1 MARKGTVGAV
11 EPRPKGTGQYFE
23 QVPSVRSRPGT
34 VHLTLPDVDLEL
46 GTDRGVFSADRVDA
60 GTAFL
65 LRDHAIPAPSAG
77 TLLDVGCG
85 YGAIAVTLALRAPT
99 ATVWAVD
106 VNERALDL
114 CRANAERHGVG
125 ERVRAITPDQ
135 VPDDLAVDGIWSNP
149 PIRAGKAHLHALLER
164 WLAHLTPEGE
174 ARLVVH
180 KHLGAD
186 SLATWL
192 KGEGWT
198 TERLGSRAGYRVL
211 RVAR

>member
-1 MARKGTVGAV
+1 MAPKGTVGAV

-23 QVPSVRSRPGT
+23 EAPSVRSRPGT

-65 LRDHAIPAPSAG
+65 LRDHATPDPSAR

-106 VNERALDL
+106 VNERAIDL

-125 ERVRAITPDQ
+125 DRVRAVTPEQ
-135 VPDDLAVDGIWSNP
+135 VPEDLTVDGLWSNP

-164 WLAHLTPEGE
+164 WLARLTPEGE

-192 KGEGWT
+192 NGEGWT
-198 TERLGSRAGYRVL
+198 TERLGSRAGYRIL